1 MAKSGIM
8 NAKDTVSGA
17 LAQCTVKIP
26 YDLKTNKRLT
36 DGSTCTYVLMQATK
50 VEAKFDKNK
59 VEVPILGK
67 TGKGNKSVGWK
78 GTGTATFHYNT
89 TLFRRLLKLYAD
101 TGEDIYFDMTII
113 NEDKST
119 AVGKQTIVLVDCNLD
134 GGIIAKFDAGTEVL
148 DEDASFTFEDFR
160 IGKDFTALEAFQFN

>member
-1 MAKSGIM
+1 MAGIM

-17 LAQCTVKIP
+17 LAQCTVEIP
-26 YDLKTNKRLT
+26 YDLKNNKRLT

-50 VEAKFDKNK
+50 VEAKFNKNK

-89 TLFRRLLKLYAD
+89 TLFRKLLKLYAQ
-101 TGEDIYFDMTII
+101 TGEDIYFKMTIV

-119 AVGKQTIVLVDCNLD
+119 AVGKQTIVLLDCNLD

-148 DEDASFTFEDFR
+148 DEDASFTFEDFL
-160 IGKDFTALEAFQFN
+160 ISGKGFTPLEGFQTN